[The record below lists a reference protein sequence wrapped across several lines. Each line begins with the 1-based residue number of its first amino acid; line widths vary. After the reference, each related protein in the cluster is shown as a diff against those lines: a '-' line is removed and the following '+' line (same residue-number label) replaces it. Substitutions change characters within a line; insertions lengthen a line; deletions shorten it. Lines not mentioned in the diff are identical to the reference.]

1 MNKREIKFRVWD
13 KLKKIFL
20 PDDVYSII
28 NRTSFN
34 AFGQMITDWEDYKE
48 GEYFYDN
55 AQELVLFTGLKDKN
69 GVEIYEGDILR
80 YPNPKCFGVV
90 EFGLYEGGEMDD
102 YISGNGFYL
111 KREDSKPSNFGKKES
126 SIHLEIIG
134 NIYEHPHLLT
144 PIP

>member
-1 MNKREIKFRVWD
+1 MNRDLKFRAWD
-13 KLKKIFL
+13 KTYNNMWGNKQSCEMLMRQAIFNDL
-20 PDDVYSII
+20 GL
-28 NRTSFN
+28 
-34 AFGQMITDWEDYKE
+34 A
-48 GEYFYDN
+48 DN
-55 AQELVLFTGLKDKN
+55 TGCNYGDFVIFMQFTGLTDKN
-69 GVEIYEGDILR
+69 GKDIYEGDILR

-144 PIP
+144 PTP